1 MASPNA
7 ATSRRRRRRP
17 TLLWPLLATST
28 ALAPV
33 PPRWRA
39 GAPLRRAAGCAALAV
54 GLPLNTM
61 APALAALNPNL
72 GTLDPNG
79 ANQGVVIGM
88 DEDAPFRAALGQI
101 KTLLDTLGVEGTVAK
116 IRPKEED
123 GPIIQRPYEVGL
135 TPGTDRLQRCPSTG
149 KCLSGTR
156 GEKKFTPPFVF
167 FDQKGDAVGNLLELL
182 YSAADATVLTAKG
195 NFFNGA
201 GVYVL
206 AELYDGTAVFDVEFQ
221 FLPGVLE
228 NIVEARILAR
238 ENAQYTTEVREKEL
252 LQVFGKALGWL
263 PLDAQ
268 TLRIPGLTDEEKGII
283 STSALEIKYR
293 EQFEAEMEKADQA
306 VREQMARDQ
315 KKIEDLKRN
324 INQLLDSISLSEAA
338 RYDEFRDL
346 QSRTARARADYEEG
360 TNKRI
365 GGVANDGRYAA
376 SQKIQ
381 LGNSFSGLINSK
393 DDVREDI
400 RKNIQQDESGTP
412 IPSPKNKFFGK

>member
-1 MASPNA
+1 MA
-7 ATSRRRRRRP
+7 P
-17 TLLWPLLATST
+17 T
-28 ALAPV
+28 
-33 PPRWRA
+33 PPRRWTS
-39 GAPLRRAAGCAALAV
+39 LRRTAGCAALAV
-54 GLPLNTM
+54 AAPI
-61 APALAALNPNL
+61 APAFAALNPNL

-79 ANQGVVIGM
+79 PNQGVVIGL

-101 KTLLDTLGVEGTVAK
+101 KTLLDSLGVEGTVAK
-116 IRPKEED
+116 VRPAEPD
-123 GPIIQRPYEVGL
+123 GPVIPRDYEVGL
-135 TPGTDRLQRCPSTG
+135 KDGTDRLRACPSNT

-156 GEKKFTPPFVF
+156 GEKKYTPPFVF

-206 AELYDGTAVFDVEFQ
+206 AELYDGAAIFDVEFQ

-238 ENAQYTTEVREKEL
+238 ENAQYTSEAREKEL

-268 TLRIPGLTDEEKGII
+268 TIRIPGLTEEEKGVI
-283 STSALEIKYR
+283 STSALELKYR
-293 EQFEAEMEKADQA
+293 EQFEGEMEKADAA
-306 VREQMARDQ
+306 VRRQMEQDREQ
-315 KKIEDLKRN
+315 IERLKRE
-324 INQLLDSISLSEAA
+324 INKLLDSISLSEAA
-338 RYDEFRDL
+338 RYDEYREL
-346 QSRTARARADYEEG
+346 RSRTARARQEYEEG
-360 TNKRI
+360 VNKRI

-393 DDVREDI
+393 DDVTAKIYQNNQQQED
-400 RKNIQQDESGTP
+400 GAP
-412 IPSPKNKFFGK
+412 PPPKKKLFGFK

>member
-1 MASPNA
+1 MAPTPA
-7 ATSRRRRRRP
+7 RRWTS
-17 TLLWPLLATST
+17 
-28 ALAPV
+28 
-33 PPRWRA
+33 
-39 GAPLRRAAGCAALAV
+39 LRRTAGCAALSVTA
-54 GLPLNTM
+54 PLATM
-61 APALAALNPNL
+61 TPALAALNPNL

-79 ANQGVVIGM
+79 PNQGVVIGL

-101 KTLLDTLGVEGTVAK
+101 KTLLDSLGVEGTVAK
-116 IRPKEED
+116 VRPAEPD
-123 GPIIQRPYEVGL
+123 GPVIPRDYEVGL
-135 TPGTDRLQRCPSTG
+135 KDGTDRLRACPSNT

-156 GEKKFTPPFVF
+156 GEKKYTPPFVF

-206 AELYDGTAVFDVEFQ
+206 AELYDGAAIFDVEFQ

-238 ENAQYTTEVREKEL
+238 ENAQYTSEAREKEL

-268 TLRIPGLTDEEKGII
+268 TIRIPGLTEEEKGVI
-283 STSALEIKYR
+283 STSALELKYR
-293 EQFEAEMEKADQA
+293 EQFEGEMEKADAA
-306 VREQMARDQ
+306 VRRQMEQDREQ
-315 KKIEDLKRN
+315 IERLKRE
-324 INQLLDSISLSEAA
+324 INKLLDSISLSEAA
-338 RYDEFRDL
+338 RYDEYREL
-346 QSRTARARADYEEG
+346 RSRTARARQEYEEG
-360 TNKRI
+360 VNKRI

-393 DDVREDI
+393 DDVTAKIYQNNQQQED
-400 RKNIQQDESGTP
+400 GAP
-412 IPSPKNKFFGK
+412 PPPKKKLFGFK